1 MLSYAVGKAE
11 PTPVFVR
18 RFGRGEIPTERVSE
32 IVRNVFHFRPAA
44 SAHRLGLWTLPREHV
59 CRFCQRLATGGLV
72 GRTDL
77 DLPWE
82 RADAVDQLRRAA
94 GA

>member
-1 MLSYAVGKAE
+1 MLSYAIGEAE
-11 PTPVFVR
+11 PTTVFAR
-18 RFGRGEIPTERVSE
+18 TFGRGEIPNERVSE
-32 IVRNVFHFRPAA
+32 IVRNVFDFRPAA
-44 SAHRLGLWTLPREHV
+44 IAHRLGLWTLPREHV
-59 CRFCQRLATGGLV
+59 GRFCQRLATGRLV